1 MTTHT
6 GYPDEMLDDTEYFK
20 NLHINPNK
28 YFQSFL
34 GMNVFGTNKL
44 RKPVNKTDWI
54 RHALPAVVNVF
65 YSSISIRK

>member
-20 NLHINPNK
+20 NLHINPDK

-34 GMNVFGTNKL
+34 GMNVFGTSKAQISCVSQST
-44 RKPVNKTDWI
+44 KPIGFDMPSQPW
-54 RHALPAVVNVF
+54 
-65 YSSISIRK
+65 